1 MKSGEEFE
9 RRAGMESYIQSFCEY
24 RKEKKQ
30 VSENTMLAYRSDLMR
45 MALYLRENGVNSVDQ
60 ITETQLNSFILA
72 AEREG
77 LKASSIVRLVSS
89 VHGFFDYLTKKGI
102 VKEDPA
108 ERIKAPKAAPVEQEI
123 ISVSE
128 LELLLNTP
136 DTDTPKGLR
145 DRAMLEVLYATGIHL
160 NSLLVLKLPQVQ
172 LKYHVLLVSEG
183 EQNRVLPLGK
193 PACDA
198 LEAYLELGREALKK
212 QDSDPEL
219 LFYNKSGEE
228 MTRQGF
234 FKRITEYTKKAG
246 LPNITPRI
254 LRNSMIN
261 HLMRNGASYAG
272 VHQLLGTK
280 RLSAAMNFERQTQ
293 TIPDMYKK
301 AHPRA

>member
-1 MKSGEEFE
+1 METYI
-9 RRAGMESYIQSFCEY
+9 RAFCEY
-24 RKEKKQ
+24 RKEKKH
-30 VSENTMLAYRSDLMR
+30 VSENTMLAYRSDLQR
-45 MALYLRENGVNSVDQ
+45 MANYLRKNGVTTPEQV
-60 ITETQLNSFILA
+60 TETQLNSFILS

-77 LKASSIVRLVSS
+77 LKASSVVRLISS
-89 VHGFFDYLTKKGI
+89 IHSFFDFLTKKGI
-102 VKEDPA
+102 LKDDPS
-108 ERIKAPKAAPVEQEI
+108 ERIRAPKAEQAKQEI
-123 ISVSE
+123 ISVKE
-128 LELLLNTP
+128 LEALLAAP
-136 DTDTPKGLR
+136 DCDTPKGLR

-160 NSLLVLKLPQVQ
+160 NALLSLTLSQVHLRYKVLIINV
-172 LKYHVLLVSEG
+172 G

-198 LEAYLELGREALKK
+198 LEAYLERGRDILKK
-212 QDSDPEL
+212 EFSDPEL

-261 HLMRNGASYAG
+261 HLMSNGASYAG

>member
-1 MKSGEEFE
+1 
-9 RRAGMESYIQSFCEY
+9 MESYIQAFCEY

-45 MALYLRENGVNSVDQ
+45 MVNYLRGNGIVSVEQ
-60 ITETQLNSFILA
+60 VTETQLNSFILA

-77 LKASSIVRLVSS
+77 LKASSIVRLISS
-89 VHGFFDYLTKKGI
+89 VHSFFDFLTKKGI
-102 VKEDPA
+102 LKEDPA
-108 ERIKAPKAAPVEQEI
+108 ERLKAPKAEPVQQEI
-123 ISVSE
+123 ISVEE
-128 LELLLNTP
+128 LEKLLAAP

-160 NSLLVLKLPQVQ
+160 NSLLGLTLSQVHLRYKVLT
-172 LKYHVLLVSEG
+172 VSVG
-183 EQNRVLPLGK
+183 DQNRVLPLGQ
-193 PACDA
+193 PSCDA
-198 LEAYLELGREALKK
+198 LEAYLERGREALKK
-212 QDSDPEL
+212 EDSDPEI
-219 LFYNKSGEE
+219 LFYNKAGEE

-254 LRNSMIN
+254 LRNSMVN
-261 HLMRNGASYAG
+261 HLMSNGASYAG

>member
-1 MKSGEEFE
+1 MEE
-9 RRAGMESYIQSFCEY
+9 YIQAFCNY

-30 VSENTMLAYRSDLMR
+30 VSENTMLAYRSDLQR
-45 MALYLRENGVNSVDQ
+45 MVNYLRGNGITSVEQ

-77 LKASSIVRLVSS
+77 LKASSVVRLISS
-89 VHGFFDYLTKKGI
+89 IHSFFDYLTKKGI
-102 VKEDPA
+102 LKDDPS
-108 ERIKAPKAAPVEQEI
+108 ERIKAPKAEQAKQEI
-123 ISVSE
+123 ISVEE
-128 LELLLNTP
+128 LETLLAAP

-145 DRAMLEVLYATGIHL
+145 DRAMLELLYATGIHL
-160 NSLLVLKLPQVQ
+160 NSLLSLTLSQVHLRYKVLT
-172 LKYHVLLVSEG
+172 VSVG
-183 EQNRVLPLGK
+183 DQNRVLPLGK

-198 LEAYLELGREALKK
+198 LEAYLERGREVLRKER
-212 QDSDPEL
+212 SEPEL
-219 LFYNKSGEE
+219 LFYNKAGEE

-246 LPNITPRI
+246 LPNITPRT
-254 LRNSMIN
+254 LRNSMIH
-261 HLMRNGASYAG
+261 HLMSNGASYAG

>member
-1 MKSGEEFE
+1 
-9 RRAGMESYIQSFCEY
+9 METYIQAFCEY

-45 MALYLRENGVNSVDQ
+45 MATYLRGNGIVTPEQV
-60 ITETQLNSFILA
+60 TETQLNSFILS

-77 LKASSIVRLVSS
+77 LKASSIVRLISS
-89 VHGFFDYLTKKGI
+89 IHSFFDFLTKKGI
-102 VKEDPA
+102 LKEDPS
-108 ERIKAPKAAPVEQEI
+108 ERIKAPKAEPVQQEI
-123 ISVSE
+123 ISVEE
-128 LELLLNTP
+128 LEILLATP

-145 DRAMLEVLYATGIHL
+145 DRAMLELLYATGIHL
-160 NSLLVLKLPQVQ
+160 NSLLNLKVEQVHLRYKVLFVT
-172 LKYHVLLVSEG
+172 VG
-183 EQNRVLPLGK
+183 DQNKVLPLGQ

-198 LEAYLELGREALKK
+198 LEAYLERGRDALKK
-212 QDSDPEL
+212 TASDPEL
-219 LFYNKSGEE
+219 LFYNKAGEE

-246 LPNITPRI
+246 LRNITPRI

-261 HLMRNGASYAG
+261 HLMSNGASYAG

-293 TIPDMYKK
+293 SIPEMYKQ

>member
-1 MKSGEEFE
+1 
-9 RRAGMESYIQSFCEY
+9 MEAYIQAFCDY

-30 VSENTMLAYRSDLMR
+30 VSDNTMLAYRSDLQR
-45 MALYLRENGVNSVDQ
+45 MVTYLRGNGITSVEQ
-60 ITETQLNSFILA
+60 ITETQLNSFILS

-77 LKASSIVRLVSS
+77 LKASSIVRLISS
-89 VHGFFDYLTKKGI
+89 IHSFFDYLTKKGI
-102 VKEDPA
+102 LKDDPA
-108 ERIKAPKAAPVEQEI
+108 ERIKAPKADPAQQEI

-128 LELLLNTP
+128 LETLLAAP
-136 DTDTPKGLR
+136 EAETPKGLR

-160 NSLLVLKLPQVQ
+160 NSLLSLKLSQVQ
-172 LKYHVLLVSEG
+172 LKYKVLLVSEG
-183 EQNRVLPLGK
+183 DQNRVLPLGQ

-198 LEAYLELGREALKK
+198 LEAYLERGREVLKK
-212 QDSDPEL
+212 TDSDPEL

-261 HLMRNGASYAG
+261 HLMSNGASYAG

-280 RLSAAMNFERQTQ
+280 RLSAAMNFERQAQ
-293 TIPDMYKK
+293 SVPEMYKK

>member
-1 MKSGEEFE
+1 
-9 RRAGMESYIQSFCEY
+9 METYIQAFCEY

-30 VSENTMLAYRSDLMR
+30 VSDNTILAYCSDLQR
-45 MALYLRENGVNSVDQ
+45 MVNYLRGNGIVTPEQV
-60 ITETQLNSFILA
+60 TETQLNSFILA

-77 LKASSIVRLVSS
+77 LKASSIVRLISS
-89 VHGFFDYLTKKGI
+89 MHSFFDFLTKKGI
-102 VKEDPA
+102 LKEDPS
-108 ERIKAPKAAPVEQEI
+108 ERVKAPKAEQARQEI
-123 ISVSE
+123 ISVGE
-128 LELLLNTP
+128 LEALLAAP
-136 DTDTPKGLR
+136 DIETPKGLR
-145 DRAMLEVLYATGIHL
+145 DRAMLELLYATGIHL
-160 NSLLVLKLPQVQ
+160 NSLLSLKVEQVHLRYKVLFVTA
-172 LKYHVLLVSEG
+172 G
-183 EQNRVLPLGK
+183 DQNRVLPLGQ

-198 LEAYLELGREALKK
+198 LESYLERGRDSLKK
-212 QDSDPEL
+212 DTSDPEL
-219 LFYNKSGEE
+219 LFYNKAGEE

-261 HLMRNGASYAG
+261 HLMSNGASYAG

-293 TIPDMYKK
+293 SIPDMYKH

>member
-1 MKSGEEFE
+1 
-9 RRAGMESYIQSFCEY
+9 MESYIQAFCEY
-24 RKEKKQ
+24 RKEKKM

-45 MALYLRENGVNSVDQ
+45 MVTYLRGNGIVSPEQV
-60 ITETQLNSFILA
+60 TETQLNSFILA

-77 LKASSIVRLVSS
+77 LKASSIVRLISS
-89 VHGFFDYLTKKGI
+89 VHSFFDFLTKKGI
-102 VKEDPA
+102 LKDDPS
-108 ERIKAPKAAPVEQEI
+108 ERIKAPKAEQAKQEI
-123 ISVSE
+123 ISVEE
-128 LELLLNTP
+128 LERLLDTP
-136 DTDTPKGLR
+136 EQDTPKGLR

-160 NSLLVLKLPQVQ
+160 NSLLSLKLSQVH
-172 LKYHVLLVSEG
+172 LRYKVLGVSVG
-183 EQNRVLPLGK
+183 EQNRVLPLGQ

-198 LEAYLELGREALKK
+198 LEAYLERGRDFLMKTN
-212 QDSDPEL
+212 SDPDL

-246 LPNITPRI
+246 LPNITPRV
-254 LRNSMIN
+254 LRNSMIH
-261 HLMRNGASYAG
+261 HLMSNGASYAG

>member
-1 MKSGEEFE
+1 
-9 RRAGMESYIQSFCEY
+9 MESYIQAFCEY

-30 VSENTMLAYRSDLMR
+30 VSENTMLAYRSDLQR
-45 MALYLRENGVNSVDQ
+45 MVNYLRGNGIVSVEQ
-60 ITETQLNSFILA
+60 VTETQLNSFILS

-77 LKASSIVRLVSS
+77 LKASSIVRLISS
-89 VHGFFDYLTKKGI
+89 VHSFFDFLTKKGI
-102 VKEDPA
+102 LKDDPS
-108 ERIKAPKAAPVEQEI
+108 ERIKAPKAEQAKQEI
-123 ISVSE
+123 ISISE
-128 LELLLNTP
+128 LEALLEAP

-145 DRAMLEVLYATGIHL
+145 DRAMLELLYATGMHL
-160 NSLLVLKLPQVQ
+160 NSLLSLELSQVHLRYKVLTISV
-172 LKYHVLLVSEG
+172 G
-183 EQNRVLPLGK
+183 DQNRVLPLGQ
-193 PACDA
+193 PACEA
-198 LEAYLELGREALKK
+198 LEAYLERGREALKK
-212 QDSDPEL
+212 EKSNPEL
-219 LFYNKSGEE
+219 LFYNKAGEE

-261 HLMRNGASYAG
+261 HLMSNGASYAG

>member
-1 MKSGEEFE
+1 
-9 RRAGMESYIQSFCEY
+9 MESYIQTFCEY

-30 VSENTMLAYRSDLMR
+30 VSENTILAYRSDLQR
-45 MALYLRENGVNSVDQ
+45 MVNYLRGNGIVSPEQV
-60 ITETQLNSFILA
+60 TETQLNSFILS

-77 LKASSIVRLVSS
+77 LKASSLVRLISS
-89 VHGFFDYLTKKGI
+89 IHGFFDYLTKKGI
-102 VKEDPA
+102 IKEDPS
-108 ERIKAPKAAPVEQEI
+108 ERIKAPKAEQAKQEI
-123 ISVSE
+123 VSVEE
-128 LELLLNTP
+128 LETLLTAP

-145 DRAMLEVLYATGIHL
+145 DRAMLELLYATGIHL
-160 NSLLVLKLPQVQ
+160 NSLLSLTLSQVHLRYKVLT
-172 LKYHVLLVSEG
+172 VSVG

-198 LEAYLELGREALKK
+198 LEVYLEHGREAFKK
-212 QDSDPEL
+212 EKSDPEL
-219 LFYNKSGEE
+219 LFYNKAGEQ

-234 FKRITEYTKKAG
+234 FKRITEYTKKTG

-261 HLMRNGASYAG
+261 HLMSNGASYAG

-280 RLSAAMNFERQTQ
+280 RLSAALNYERQTQ

>member
-1 MKSGEEFE
+1 
-9 RRAGMESYIQSFCEY
+9 MEAYIQAFCEY

-30 VSENTMLAYRSDLMR
+30 VSDNTMLAYRSDLLR
-45 MALYLRENGVNSVDQ
+45 MVTYLRGNGITSVEQ
-60 ITETQLNSFILA
+60 ITETQLNSFILS

-77 LKASSIVRLVSS
+77 LKASSIVRLISS
-89 VHGFFDYLTKKGI
+89 IHSFFDYLTKKGI
-102 VKEDPA
+102 LKDDPA
-108 ERIKAPKAAPVEQEI
+108 ERIKAPKAEAAQQEI

-128 LELLLNTP
+128 LEALLTAP

-160 NSLLVLKLPQVQ
+160 NSLLALKLSQVQ
-172 LKYHVLLVSEG
+172 LKYRVLLVSEG
-183 EQNRVLPLGK
+183 DQNRVLPLGQ

-198 LEAYLELGREALKK
+198 LEAYLEGGRAALQKP
-212 QDSDPEL
+212 DSDPEL

-254 LRNSMIN
+254 LRNSMIH
-261 HLMRNGASYAG
+261 HLMSNGASYAG

-293 TIPDMYKK
+293 SVPEMYKY

>member
-1 MKSGEEFE
+1 
-9 RRAGMESYIQSFCEY
+9 MESYIQAFCEY

-45 MALYLRENGVNSVDQ
+45 MVSYLRGNGVVSPEQV
-60 ITETQLNSFILA
+60 TETQLNSFILA

-77 LKASSIVRLVSS
+77 LKASSIVRLLSS
-89 VHGFFDYLTKKGI
+89 VHSFFDFLTKKGI
-102 VKEDPA
+102 LKDDPS
-108 ERIKAPKAAPVEQEI
+108 ERIKAPKAEQAKQEI
-123 ISVSE
+123 ISVEE
-128 LELLLNTP
+128 LERLLDAP
-136 DTDTPKGLR
+136 ERDTPKGLR

-160 NSLLVLKLPQVQ
+160 NSLLSLKLSQVH
-172 LKYHVLLVSEG
+172 LRYKVLSISVG
-183 EQNRVLPLGK
+183 DQNRVLPLGQ

-198 LEAYLELGREALKK
+198 VEAYLERGRDALKK
-212 QDSDPEL
+212 PDSDPDL

-234 FKRITEYTKKAG
+234 FKRITEYTKMAG
-246 LPNITPRI
+246 LSNITPRV

-261 HLMRNGASYAG
+261 HLMSNGASYAG

>member
-1 MKSGEEFE
+1 
-9 RRAGMESYIQSFCEY
+9 MEAYIEKFCEY

-45 MALYLRENGVNSVDQ
+45 MAAYFRKNGIVFVEQ
-60 ITETQLNSFILA
+60 VTETHLNSFILS

-77 LKASSIVRLVSS
+77 LKASSIVRLISS
-89 VHGFFDYLTKKGI
+89 IHSFFDYLTKKG
-102 VKEDPA
+102 VLLDDPA
-108 ERIKAPKAAPVEQEI
+108 ERIKAPKAEQPQQEI
-123 ISVSE
+123 ISVGE
-128 LELLLNTP
+128 LEQLLAAP
-136 DTDTPKGLR
+136 ETDTPKGLR
-145 DRAMLEVLYATGIHL
+145 DRAMLELLYATGIHL
-160 NSLLVLKLPQVQ
+160 NSLLALKLNQVQ
-172 LKYHVLLVSEG
+172 VKFKVLMVSEG
-183 EQNRVLPLGK
+183 DQNRVLPLGQ
-193 PACDA
+193 PACEA
-198 LEAYLELGREALKK
+198 LSAYLERGREALKK
-212 QDSDPEL
+212 PESDPEL
-219 LFYNKSGEE
+219 LFYNKSGEA

-261 HLMRNGASYAG
+261 HLMSNGASYAG

-293 TIPDMYKK
+293 SVPEMYKK

>member
-1 MKSGEEFE
+1 
-9 RRAGMESYIQSFCEY
+9 MEAYIQAFCNY

-30 VSENTMLAYRSDLMR
+30 VSENTMLAYRSDLQR
-45 MALYLRENGVNSVDQ
+45 MVTYLRGNGVATVEQ
-60 ITETQLNSFILA
+60 VTETQLNSFILS

-77 LKASSIVRLVSS
+77 LKASSIVRLISS
-89 VHGFFDYLTKKGI
+89 IHSFFDYLTKKGI
-102 VKEDPA
+102 IKEDPA
-108 ERIKAPKAAPVEQEI
+108 ERIKAPKADPAQQEI
-123 ISVSE
+123 ISINE
-128 LELLLNTP
+128 LEQLLAAP
-136 DTDTPKGLR
+136 EIDTPKGLR

-160 NSLLVLKLPQVQ
+160 NSLLTLKLSQVQ
-172 LKYHVLLVSEG
+172 LKYKVLLVSEG
-183 EQNRVLPLGK
+183 DRNRVLPLGQ

-198 LEAYLELGREALKK
+198 LDAYLTHGRDVLQKEG
-212 QDSDPEL
+212 SDPEL

-261 HLMRNGASYAG
+261 HLMSNGASYAG

-280 RLSAAMNFERQTQ
+280 RLSAAMNFEHRTQ
-293 TIPDMYKK
+293 AIPDMYKK

>member
-1 MKSGEEFE
+1 
-9 RRAGMESYIQSFCEY
+9 MESYIQAFCEY

-45 MALYLRENGVNSVDQ
+45 LLSYLRDNGIVSVEQ
-60 ITETQLNSFILA
+60 VTETQLNSFILS

-77 LKASSIVRLVSS
+77 LKASSIVRLISS
-89 VHGFFDYLTKKGI
+89 IHSFFDFLTKKGMI
-102 VKEDPA
+102 KEDPS
-108 ERIKAPKAAPVEQEI
+108 ERIKAPKPEPAEQEI
-123 ISVSE
+123 ISVEE
-128 LELLLNTP
+128 LERLLEAPDLNTP
-136 DTDTPKGLR
+136 KGMR

-160 NSLLVLKLPQVQ
+160 NTLLRLNMSQVH
-172 LKYHVLLVSEG
+172 LKYKVLTVCVG
-183 EQNRVLPLGK
+183 ENNRVLPLGQ

-198 LEAYLELGREALKK
+198 LELYVEHGRECLKK
-212 QDSDPEL
+212 PQSDPEL
-219 LFYNKSGEE
+219 LFYNKAGEG

-234 FKRITEYTKKAG
+234 FKRVTEYTQKAS

-254 LRNSMIN
+254 LRNSMIH
-261 HLMRNGASYAG
+261 HLMSNGASYAG

-280 RLSAAMNFERQTQ
+280 RLTAAMNFERQTQ

>member
-1 MKSGEEFE
+1 MEE
-9 RRAGMESYIQSFCEY
+9 YIQAFCNY

-30 VSENTMLAYRSDLMR
+30 VSENTMLAYRSDLQR
-45 MALYLRENGVNSVDQ
+45 MITYLRRNGITSVEQ

-77 LKASSIVRLVSS
+77 LKASSVVRLISS
-89 VHGFFDYLTKKGI
+89 IHSFFDYLTKKGI
-102 VKEDPA
+102 LKDDPS
-108 ERIKAPKAAPVEQEI
+108 ERIKAPKTEQAKQEI
-123 ISVSE
+123 ISVEE
-128 LELLLNTP
+128 LETLLAAP

-145 DRAMLEVLYATGIHL
+145 DRAMLELLYATGIHL
-160 NSLLVLKLPQVQ
+160 NSLLSLTLSQVHLRYKVLT
-172 LKYHVLLVSEG
+172 VSVG
-183 EQNRVLPLGK
+183 DQNRVLPLGK

-198 LEAYLELGREALKK
+198 LEAYLERGREVLRKEH
-212 QDSDPEL
+212 SEPEL
-219 LFYNKSGEE
+219 LFYNKAGEE

-254 LRNSMIN
+254 LRNSMIH
-261 HLMRNGASYAG
+261 HLMSNGASYAG

>member
-1 MKSGEEFE
+1 
-9 RRAGMESYIQSFCEY
+9 METYIQAFCEY

-30 VSENTMLAYRSDLMR
+30 ISENTMLAYRSDLQR
-45 MALYLRENGVNSVDQ
+45 MVNFLRGNGIATPEQV
-60 ITETQLNSFILA
+60 TETQLNSFILA

-77 LKASSIVRLVSS
+77 LKASSIVRLISS
-89 VHGFFDYLTKKGI
+89 IHSFFDFLTKKGI
-102 VKEDPA
+102 LKEDPS
-108 ERIKAPKAAPVEQEI
+108 ERIKAPKANPVQQDI
-123 ISVSE
+123 ISVEE
-128 LELLLNTP
+128 LEALLAAP

-145 DRAMLEVLYATGIHL
+145 DRAMLELLYATGIHL
-160 NSLLVLKLPQVQ
+160 NSLLGLTLSQVHLRYKVLT
-172 LKYHVLLVSEG
+172 VSAG
-183 EQNRVLPLGK
+183 DQNRVLPLGK

-198 LEAYLELGREALKK
+198 LEAYLERGREALRKET
-212 QDSDPEL
+212 SDPEL
-219 LFYNKSGEE
+219 LFYNKAGEE

-261 HLMRNGASYAG
+261 HLMSNGASYAG

>member
-1 MKSGEEFE
+1 
-9 RRAGMESYIQSFCEY
+9 METYIQAFCEY

-30 VSENTMLAYRSDLMR
+30 VSDNTMLAYRSDLQR
-45 MALYLRENGVNSVDQ
+45 MANYLRGNGIITPEQV
-60 ITETQLNSFILA
+60 TETQLNSFILA

-77 LKASSIVRLVSS
+77 LKASSIVRLISS
-89 VHGFFDYLTKKGI
+89 IHSFFDFLTKKGI
-102 VKEDPA
+102 LKEDPS
-108 ERIKAPKAAPVEQEI
+108 ERIKAPKAEQAKQEI
-123 ISVSE
+123 ISMEE
-128 LELLLNTP
+128 LEALLAAP
-136 DTDTPKGLR
+136 DTETPKGLR
-145 DRAMLEVLYATGIHL
+145 DRAMLELLYATGIHL
-160 NSLLVLKLPQVQ
+160 NSLLSLRVEQVHLRYKVLFVT
-172 LKYHVLLVSEG
+172 VG
-183 EQNRVLPLGK
+183 EQNKVLPLGQ

-198 LEAYLELGREALKK
+198 LEAYLERGRDALKK
-212 QDSDPEL
+212 EASDPEL
-219 LFYNKSGEE
+219 LFYNKAGEE

-261 HLMRNGASYAG
+261 HLMSNGASYAG

-293 TIPDMYKK
+293 SIPEMYKQ